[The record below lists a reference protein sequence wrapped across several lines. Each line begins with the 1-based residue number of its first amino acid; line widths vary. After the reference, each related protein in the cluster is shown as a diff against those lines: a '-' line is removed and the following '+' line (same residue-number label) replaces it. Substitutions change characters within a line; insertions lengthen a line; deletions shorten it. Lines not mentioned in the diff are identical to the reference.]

1 MLSMYPA
8 CFFLENNTYSVV
20 FPDLNWLATQ
30 GDTFEEAME
39 MAIECLAGYLYTC
52 QQDGDNIPKPS
63 KLLDINPETVA
74 KELDPEAL
82 PCESFV
88 SIVSVNVASY
98 AKEHFEKSVK
108 KTLTIPAW
116 LNKAA
121 LEQNI
126 NFSQVL
132 QYALKSRLHLG

>member
-63 KLLDINPETVA
+63 KRLDINPETVA

-132 QYALKSRLHLG
+132 QDALKSRLHLG